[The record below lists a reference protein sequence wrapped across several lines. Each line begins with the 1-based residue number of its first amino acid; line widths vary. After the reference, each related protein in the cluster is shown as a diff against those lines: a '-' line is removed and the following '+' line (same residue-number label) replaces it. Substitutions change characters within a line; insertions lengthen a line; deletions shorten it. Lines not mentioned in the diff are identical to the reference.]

1 LQSLTF
7 EFNIADSLDEGLGR
21 ACQGRI
27 FTGAHSNFLDAL
39 PAATND
45 SYGYQRELN
54 PCSLCAS
61 LPSQFTY
68 DLKFKTGMCGVGLLQ
83 IA

>member
-1 LQSLTF
+1 MVSIINLQLPLQSLTF

-27 FTGAHSNFLDAL
+27 FTGAHSNFLDVL

-45 SYGYQRELN
+45 SYV
-54 PCSLCAS
+54 CKSS
-61 LPSQFTY
+61 F
-68 DLKFKTGMCGVGLLQ
+68 DLKFKTGMCGVGLQQ